1 MYEAFKGIGFVSIV
15 NHGLD
20 QRLVDGA
27 FAQARVRRG
36 NHGIENSEYLNS
48 LSILTQTRNF
58 FGSNISDTFSLFQE
72 FEEIVVPTPYLL
84 RLLLTPSDIGPPHDQ
99 SKAFFALDAKAKA
112 SVAWTSAEANRGYL
126 GVGKE
131 MLCVLNLTALHC

>member
-1 MYEAFKGIGFVSIV
+1 MLHPHPPTARAYAAVSHQMYEAFKGIGFVSIV

-27 FAQARVRRG
+27 FA
-36 NHGIENSEYLNS
+36 
-48 LSILTQTRNF
+48 
-58 FGSNISDTFSLFQE
+58 
-72 FEEIVVPTPYLL
+72 
-84 RLLLTPSDIGPPHDQ
+84 Q

-131 MLCVLNLTALHC
+131 MLCVCAFALASRCIALSLPF

>member
-27 FAQARVRRG
+27 FA
-36 NHGIENSEYLNS
+36 
-48 LSILTQTRNF
+48 
-58 FGSNISDTFSLFQE
+58 
-72 FEEIVVPTPYLL
+72 
-84 RLLLTPSDIGPPHDQ
+84 Q

-131 MLCVLNLTALHC
+131 MLCVLLSFFFSFSHSLSFFLSLSLSLSLFLSLSLS